1 MVHKTKEVYH
11 LQWRPVNPD
20 GSLPVGMK
28 GDQWITD
35 PSFKHTDEMNAW
47 NKFMQASNQTMHA
60 DMRLVKDG
68 KEVFKRLWKDSIKK

>member
-1 MVHKTKEVYH
+1 MVHKLKEVYR

-28 GDQWITD
+28 EEQWITD
-35 PSFKHTDEMNAW
+35 PTFKHINEMNAW
-47 NKFMQASNQTMHA
+47 DKFMQSSNQTIYA

-68 KEVFKRLWKDSIKK
+68 KEVFKRLWKDRIKK